1 MIDIRGY
8 KEIKE
13 IGVGNYGRAIL
24 VKKNNL
30 EYVIKRI
37 ETSDLTDDE
46 KSGAMGEVDVLQM
59 LDHPNIVKIF
69 ESFEAEG
76 ALHIV
81 MEYADEGDLG
91 TLLRNRKDLLDE
103 DMISLYFIQ
112 IVLALKHVHER
123 SILHRDLKTQNIFV
137 TSKSTIKLGDFGI
150 AKVLTSKTAFA
161 KTMIGTPYYLSPEL
175 CEDQPYDQKSDVW
188 ALGCVLYELTTLK
201 HAFDGKSLPALILKI
216 LRGKYPP
223 IPDVYSDELSSLID
237 DMLQIDPKNRPSLDE
252 VLNHPFISQTSASV
266 FSQIKTLQNEDRK
279 RLTKASLLT
288 KKDPHRYHHT
298 PQPHIKLSQVDEF
311 KEEDFKVMTAD
322 ESDFKPILSEKEKRH
337 SAQPKVSRADRLA
350 LARQNRRKMQTPD
363 DNTEE
368 DGWYEYMNDKISEI
382 QDGMHLTMKM
392 STIHRAVRE
401 KRKEDA
407 KLERRDQLQYK
418 LNQLQNKLPPPSVPL
433 VHEDSMEARIAAA
446 KKKSNAARAA
456 AKKKKHSVNS
466 SRLSGD
472 DDHLIS
478 EKKRFIAEKKA
489 RKRAENNREHAL
501 KKQHQKKMAL
511 IKKRGTGLR
520 KRGKPF
526 QHLKKNTNTPTTSLI
541 STPSSASDSR
551 PSSASS
557 TSSTSTTN
565 SNKSNNNKKKR
576 KKSKKKAKK
585 SKSPK
590 QSISSHSPSLTPVS
604 NNSPTKNEKP
614 KQIKKKR
621 VGLKHFI
628 AQQRKV
634 TKSNEFEVYVS
645 ASDAPVVF
653 RENDEGI
660 ASPILQA
667 DDFPVQIAHSK

>member
-237 DMLQIDPKNRPSLDE
+237 DMLQIDPK
-252 VLNHPFISQTSASV
+252 
-266 FSQIKTLQNEDRK
+266 K
-279 RLTKASLLT
+279 
-288 KKDPHRYHHT
+288 
-298 PQPHIKLSQVDEF
+298 
-311 KEEDFKVMTAD
+311 
-322 ESDFKPILSEKEKRH
+322 
-337 SAQPKVSRADRLA
+337 
-350 LARQNRRKMQTPD
+350 
-363 DNTEE
+363 
-368 DGWYEYMNDKISEI
+368 
-382 QDGMHLTMKM
+382 
-392 STIHRAVRE
+392 
-401 KRKEDA
+401 
-407 KLERRDQLQYK
+407 
-418 LNQLQNKLPPPSVPL
+418 
-433 VHEDSMEARIAAA
+433 
-446 KKKSNAARAA
+446 
-456 AKKKKHSVNS
+456 
-466 SRLSGD
+466 
-472 DDHLIS
+472 
-478 EKKRFIAEKKA
+478 
-489 RKRAENNREHAL
+489 
-501 KKQHQKKMAL
+501 
-511 IKKRGTGLR
+511 
-520 KRGKPF
+520 
-526 QHLKKNTNTPTTSLI
+526 
-541 STPSSASDSR
+541 
-551 PSSASS
+551 
-557 TSSTSTTN
+557 
-565 SNKSNNNKKKR
+565 
-576 KKSKKKAKK
+576 
-585 SKSPK
+585 
-590 QSISSHSPSLTPVS
+590 
-604 NNSPTKNEKP
+604 
-614 KQIKKKR
+614 
-621 VGLKHFI
+621 
-628 AQQRKV
+628 
-634 TKSNEFEVYVS
+634 
-645 ASDAPVVF
+645 
-653 RENDEGI
+653 
-660 ASPILQA
+660 
-667 DDFPVQIAHSK
+667 